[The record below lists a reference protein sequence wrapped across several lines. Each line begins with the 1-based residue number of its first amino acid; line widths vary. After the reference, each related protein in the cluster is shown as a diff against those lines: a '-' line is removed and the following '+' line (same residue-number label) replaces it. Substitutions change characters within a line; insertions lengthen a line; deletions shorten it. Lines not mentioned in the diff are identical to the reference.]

1 MDRLPM
7 LGGGGGWGGGVGGQ
21 RISAVL
27 FWPCQYLSGVRGICV
42 DRFESGIQGHLS
54 FRFKFDI

>member
-1 MDRLPM
+1 MTLSF
-7 LGGGGGWGGGVGGQ
+7 LGKQDGQDAHVGG
-21 RISAVL
+21 RGRSAVL